1 MARLSFG
8 GLPETVVILLA
19 AGSAL
24 AEPARG
30 QAADSLL
37 LPSFAAHD
45 LPAPDLPARVKL
57 VWRDDPRPAAE
68 FPAGADPAQDWRLSR
83 RALRRAA
90 RRGIQLEGIQPEVAP
105 PSVVGPRAGP
115 AVERATGSST
125 SPPGSR
131 TVARPLPPRLVPIP
145 VETTLT
151 SPFAS
156 TAMSPASLVHRGQSY
171 GDDARQRFD
180 IFLPPEC
187 AGGGLPLVVWI
198 PGSDW
203 RSATPADCPLEWLVD
218 RGYVVASIGYRTT
231 DTVVFPAPLD
241 DCRAAVAVLQRDAEL
256 WGIDPER
263 VCVVGTAAG
272 GHLAALVAYAEPA
285 ADVAAVCS
293 IAAPTHL
300 PSLGASHERVTSP
313 VGRLIGG
320 PLAELREAAL
330 AASPLVHVSADD
342 PPTLLI
348 HGHDDAMIPVDQTL
362 RLEKAL
368 AAAGVDVTLRI
379 HDGGA
384 TPPLGPNTVAGRQLL
399 EFLDRILGPG
409 RPVAP

>member
-1 MARLSFG
+1 MARLSLRG
-8 GLPETVVILLA
+8 IPEAAIILLA
-19 AGSAL
+19 TGSAL
-24 AEPARG
+24 AEPAR
-30 QAADSLL
+30 DWV
-37 LPSFAAHD
+37 
-45 LPAPDLPARVKL
+45 PDYLPARVQL

-68 FPAGADPAQDWRLSR
+68 FPAGVDPAQEWRPSR

-90 RRGIQLEGIQPEVAP
+90 RRGIQLEAEPPAP
-105 PSVVGPRAGP
+105 TGP
-115 AVERATGSST
+115 VTGSGV
-125 SPPGSR
+125 SPTGGRP
-131 TVARPLPPRLVPIP
+131 VARPLPPRLVPIP
-145 VETTLT
+145 VETTLA
-151 SPFAS
+151 SPFA
-156 TAMSPASLVHRGQSY
+156 TTDASPAVLVHRSQPY
-171 GDDARQRFD
+171 GDDPRQRFNMY
-180 IFLPPEC
+180 LPPEC

-203 RSATPADCPLEWLVD
+203 RTANPGDCPLEWLVD

-231 DTVVFPAPLD
+231 DSVVFPAPVD
-241 DCRAAVAVLQRDAEL
+241 DCRAALAVLQRDAEL

-263 VCVVGTAAG
+263 VCVVGAAAG

-285 ADVAAVCS
+285 ADVAAVCA

-300 PSLGASHERVTSP
+300 PSLGASNERLTSP

-348 HGHDDAMIPVDQTL
+348 HSRSDATIPFEQTV

-368 AAAGVDVTLRI
+368 AAAGVDVTLWI
-379 HDGGA
+379 HDGGGP
-384 TPPLGPNTVAGRQLL
+384 PPLGPNTAAGRELL
-399 EFLDRILGPG
+399 EFLDRILGPS
-409 RPVAP
+409 RPAAR